1 MEHVLAETAV
11 PPGVGA
17 GRQMSI
23 ADPGVN
29 PTLGLALEVAQR
41 NLRLPSRTVP
51 LHLPLRV

>member
-23 ADPGVN
+23 ADPGAN